1 MTVSVR
7 SMLPQKVRGAPAPL
21 APLPPPLQYHV
32 CAGGLS
38 ALSTFLAK
46 IAESQPHAAFSTLTH
61 GLSSRWRYIFRTMPD
76 ITDPLQPLEDVIWCT
91 LLPALLKIS
100 PPNDVTRWLL
110 ALPPRWGGLGIF
122 EPTVQCKLEYTASLD
137 ITGPLSSCIGSG
149 EPFHYFDIR
158 SSQYSKKSTIHLS
171 RQSLYS
177 ASSSAL
183 RPELDNTMQTALDHA
198 TIKGA
203 STWLSALPLSEYGFA
218 LHKAAFHDAIALRY
232 GWSLC
237 RTPAHCAC
245 GAIFSVDHA
254 LFCPKGGLPS
264 LRHNEIRDL
273 TASLLTEVC
282 HQVQVELE
290 LQAVSDPSA
299 FSHATATLRRV
310 PD

>member
-1 MTVSVR
+1 
-7 SMLPQKVRGAPAPL
+7 
-21 APLPPPLQYHV
+21 
-32 CAGGLS
+32 
-38 ALSTFLAK
+38 
-46 IAESQPHAAFSTLTH
+46 
-61 GLSSRWRYIFRTMPD
+61 MPD
-76 ITDPLQPLEDVIWCT
+76 ITDPLQPLEDVIRCI
-91 LLPALLKIS
+91 LLPEIS
-100 PPNDVTRWLL
+100 PPNDVTRRLL

-137 ITGPLSSCIGSG
+137 ITGPLKLSSCIGSG

-158 SSQYSKKSTIHLS
+158 SSQYSKKSAIHLS

-183 RPELDNTMQTALDHA
+183 RPELDSTTQTALDYA

-218 LHKAAFHDAIALRY
+218 SHKAAFHDAIALRY
-232 GWSLC
+232 GWPLC

-245 GAIFSVDHA
+245 GTIFSVDHA
-254 LFCPKGGLPS
+254 LSCPKGGLPS

-282 HQVQVELE
+282 HQVQVEPE
-290 LQAVSDPSA
+290 LQAVSDPGA
-299 FSHATATLRRV
+299 FSHATCSQHSGGCQTRYCYERLLGWTNRAMFCGCTYFQSLCSIQCWLY
-310 PD
+310 DYSL

>member
-1 MTVSVR
+1 
-7 SMLPQKVRGAPAPL
+7 
-21 APLPPPLQYHV
+21 
-32 CAGGLS
+32 
-38 ALSTFLAK
+38 
-46 IAESQPHAAFSTLTH
+46 
-61 GLSSRWRYIFRTMPD
+61 MPG
-76 ITDPLQPLEDVIWCT
+76 ITDPFQPLEDVIRCT

-100 PPNDVTRWLL
+100 PPNDVTRRLL

-158 SSQYSKKSTIHLS
+158 SSQYSKKSAIHLS

-183 RPELDNTMQTALDHA
+183 RPEFDSTMQTALDHA

-232 GWSLC
+232 GWPLC
-237 RTPAHCAC
+237 RT
-245 GAIFSVDHA
+245 
-254 LFCPKGGLPS
+254 
-264 LRHNEIRDL
+264 
-273 TASLLTEVC
+273 LLTV
-282 HQVQVELE
+282 HVGLSSRLTMLFLV
-290 LQAVSDPSA
+290 
-299 FSHATATLRRV
+299 
-310 PD
+310 